1 MYFTEIQWFVEIRKE
16 TCEDCTNNH
25 SETKWSS
32 SCHFDDSAELS
43 EELKLLESRLEE
55 ASVLINEKDSRI
67 VELDALNHKQPSKPV
82 LCNGELLSLQSDMDR
97 LFMEKMEAETQCF
110 ILTRASQ
117 AWKPL
122 TEDHAALLDMEKS
135 LPEDHKHLKAKCK
148 TYYNSIN
155 QARLDCTLTKRSD
168 LNYEH
173 VRELPIPRRS
183 PIQDARVIKRS
194 VDGDR
199 VRVLADDPVLL
210 PATPPGAPPGVVA
223 AEQQQQQDE
232 ARSVR
237 CECCGMAED
246 CTPTYIRRV
255 RERFSGRWVCGIC
268 AEAVSEMRRR
278 DPALTVRE
286 AVASHA
292 ALCAEFN
299 STVRVNPALCLARR
313 MRDIARLS
321 CRSRSSDVSAS
332 SSAAPGAGGAK
343 IGRTRSCALPYV

>member
-135 LPEDHKHLKAKCK
+135 LPEDHKHLKAKVWHSEKRAMLLEEMVENLEAQCK
-148 TYYNSIN
+148 
-155 QARLDCTLTKRSD
+155 D
-168 LNYEH
+168 
-173 VRELPIPRRS
+173 
-183 PIQDARVIKRS
+183 
-194 VDGDR
+194 
-199 VRVLADDPVLL
+199 
-210 PATPPGAPPGVVA
+210 
-223 AEQQQQQDE
+223 
-232 ARSVR
+232 
-237 CECCGMAED
+237 
-246 CTPTYIRRV
+246 
-255 RERFSGRWVCGIC
+255 
-268 AEAVSEMRRR
+268 
-278 DPALTVRE
+278 
-286 AVASHA
+286 
-292 ALCAEFN
+292 
-299 STVRVNPALCLARR
+299 LART
-313 MRDIARLS
+313 S
-321 CRSRSSDVSAS
+321 ES
-332 SSAAPGAGGAK
+332 
-343 IGRTRSCALPYV
+343 